1 MIYSIEIERHVLGGI
16 LRHPDIFPEIE
27 RFIAEKDFYN
37 EINSTIFSVLR
48 DLILSNKHVDKVI
61 VAQAIKNLG
70 IHFNEDINV
79 FDYIESISFTQINKK
94 GAIEASKELVK
105 LRIRREIYGVAK
117 EVGIYVKKTDEKDI
131 DKIIATTD
139 AVYNSKIRSYDF
151 EDEPVDALS
160 GLYEMVEDRGENPK
174 EETGIETPFRYFNEM
189 FGGLRTKN
197 LYAVVA
203 RPGQGKSTFLSCMGY
218 GVAQKNNVKCLYLDT
233 EMSTE
238 EQQFRLAASIT
249 GVPLWHIETGNWR
262 RNPEFV
268 EKIRNGLSKIKESG
282 FYHIHAGNKNIDQ
295 LCSLV
300 RRWYYKEVKR
310 GNKCVVFYDYVKL
323 TGESLKQNWGE
334 HQAIGEKID
343 KLKKLAEEL
352 DCPIFTAMQM
362 NRSGENQ
369 NRSTGQFSDDSSAI
383 ALSDRLQWF
392 ASFVAIFRRK
402 TLEEMDEDGDFGTH
416 KLIPIKTRWQGR
428 EAAGH
433 HDRIRR
439 TFQDGTQQWV
449 SNYLSYD
456 VRNFDVEE
464 RGSLEDVISA
474 QEEHHN
480 IDDQSSNDGDIL

>member
-174 EETGIETPFRYFNEM
+174 EETGF
-189 FGGLRTKN
+189 
-197 LYAVVA
+197 
-203 RPGQGKSTFLSCMGY
+203 
-218 GVAQKNNVKCLYLDT
+218 
-233 EMSTE
+233 
-238 EQQFRLAASIT
+238 
-249 GVPLWHIETGNWR
+249 
-262 RNPEFV
+262 
-268 EKIRNGLSKIKESG
+268 
-282 FYHIHAGNKNIDQ
+282 
-295 LCSLV
+295 
-300 RRWYYKEVKR
+300 
-310 GNKCVVFYDYVKL
+310 
-323 TGESLKQNWGE
+323 
-334 HQAIGEKID
+334 
-343 KLKKLAEEL
+343 
-352 DCPIFTAMQM
+352 
-362 NRSGENQ
+362 
-369 NRSTGQFSDDSSAI
+369 
-383 ALSDRLQWF
+383 
-392 ASFVAIFRRK
+392 
-402 TLEEMDEDGDFGTH
+402 
-416 KLIPIKTRWQGR
+416 
-428 EAAGH
+428 
-433 HDRIRR
+433 
-439 TFQDGTQQWV
+439 
-449 SNYLSYD
+449 
-456 VRNFDVEE
+456 
-464 RGSLEDVISA
+464 
-474 QEEHHN
+474 
-480 IDDQSSNDGDIL
+480 